1 MTQATFFKTVAGWK
15 AVFRNLESF
24 PHPKLCVQCGKGPL
38 PRLLEIHPDAKDQIT
53 SLGVKKLATCT
64 KEGIHDYIVRTFIP
78 RLTSVW
84 QEDQK
89 VATTKNTS
97 SARLLEDQ
105 QRTLLLM
112 AILKHPLIP
121 YVKEKATRNSRQLS
135 SKHIDLSPWA

>member
-15 AVFRNLESF
+15 AVYRNLESF

-78 RLTSVW
+78 RLASVW

-97 SARLLEDQ
+97 SASIARRPATNTSIDGNIETPVDSICQGEGNQEL
-105 QRTLLLM
+105 TS
-112 AILKHPLIP
+112 AFLKAH
-121 YVKEKATRNSRQLS
+121 
-135 SKHIDLSPWA
+135 